1 MATQTIGYLP
11 GQDPGDMQAN
21 EEYQQAL
28 QRMLA
33 SLDARKNRMFDPTM
47 LAMAQGF
54 LAPTKTGS
62 FGESLGSAVG
72 GLRAAQEEE
81 AKFEQDLAQ
90 QRLALAGQG
99 LNLQRQKARERA
111 FEGMMRP
118 TPAGS
123 AGEPS
128 EVVPGAPA
136 GPVAGATAPAGAGEV
151 AGRVAQAPPQR
162 LGVKIAPAQ
171 QFQTREQFMAAQRL
185 DPSISP
191 AQAMKAWEDYQ
202 KGMREIRESGMFDR
216 STGEFFATPKPELVE
231 RQIYGSTYRVPM
243 QVASRLDDAQA
254 SGDEQTYQ
262 AIAGRFLQGMGQP
275 PRSIQQSEVEK
286 AGDLERAKVLAT
298 EAAKREA
305 NVPKARDTALQISA
319 ASDRIMRDASMFPE
333 VFGVFEQPGIAAA
346 FATLIDEGLSVGT
359 TRVNMGGFRK
369 AVTQAAPRM
378 SQDALNALMRFAGN
392 KAELELLFRQ
402 KYLAG
407 QGQGAISNMEQS
419 MIPNMI
425 GSEKD
430 TAEVLQ
436 DKMRLLSLRSQADI
450 KFADKWNEMSEKSP
464 RLTYLQFERS
474 PEYKAIVDEYT
485 RALSREFGGRYSEPT
500 PAAARPAPPR
510 PAAARRQPAPQG
522 QAYGN
527 ARSRVDQL
535 LGD

>member
-21 EEYQQAL
+21 QEYQQAL

-47 LAMAQGF
+47 LAMAEGF
-54 LAPTKTGS
+54 LKPTKTGS
-62 FGESLGSAVG
+62 FGEGLANAVAG
-72 GLRAAQEEE
+72 ARQAQDAE
-81 AKFEQDLAQ
+81 AKFEQDFAQ

-151 AGRVAQAPPQR
+151 AGRVAQAPPER
-162 LGVKIAPAQ
+162 FGTRIAPPR
-171 QFQTREQFMAAQRL
+171 QFQTREQFMAAQRM

-191 AQAMKAWEDYQ
+191 AQAMKAWEDYE
-202 KGMREIRESGMFDR
+202 KGMTEVREGGVFDRRTGMFYQ
-216 STGEFFATPKPELVE
+216 TPKADQVN
-231 RQIYGSTYRVPM
+231 RQIYGSTYPVPL
-243 QVASRLDDAQA
+243 QVALELDEAQA
-254 SGDEQTYQ
+254 SGDEQRYR
-262 AIAGRFLQGMGQP
+262 AIADRVLRGPGGLK
-275 PRSIQQSEVEK
+275 SIQQSEVEK

-305 NVPKARDTALQISA
+305 NVPKARDTALQIRA

-407 QGQGAISNMEQS
+407 QGQGAISNMEQA

-436 DKMRLLSLRSQADI
+436 DKLRLLSMRAQVDL
-450 KFADKWNEMSEKSP
+450 KFANKWNEMSRANR
-464 RLTYLQFERS
+464 RLTYLQFEKS
-474 PEYKAIVDEYT
+474 PEYDKIVDEYS
-485 RALSREFGGRYSEPT
+485 RALNREFSSRYSEQP
-500 PAAARPAPPR
+500 PAAARQAPPR
-510 PAAARRQPAPQG
+510 PAAARRQPAAQG
-522 QAYGN
+522 QPYGN
-527 ARSRVDQL
+527 ASRRVDQFL
-535 LGD
+535 RGD

>member
-1 MATQTIGYLP
+1 
-11 GQDPGDMQAN
+11 MQAN

-62 FGESLGSAVG
+62 FGESLGSAVS

-99 LNLQRQKARERA
+99 LNLQRQKSRERA
-111 FEGMMRP
+111 FESMMRP
-118 TPAGS
+118 TPAEG
-123 AGEPS
+123 A
-128 EVVPGAPA
+128 GAPSGA
-136 GPVAGATAPAGAGEV
+136 VLGAPEGTVAPTGAGEV
-151 AGRVAQAPPQR
+151 ADRVAQAPPER
-162 LGVKIAPAQ
+162 FGTRIAPSR
-171 QFQTREQFMAAQRL
+171 QFQTREQFMAAQRM
-185 DPSISP
+185 DPSVSP
-191 AQAMKAWEDYQ
+191 AQALKAWEDYE
-202 KGMREIRESGMFDR
+202 KGMTEVREGGVFDRRTGMFYP
-216 STGEFFATPKPELVE
+216 TPKPELVE

-243 QVASRLDDAQA
+243 QIASRLDDAQA
-254 SGDEQTYQ
+254 SRDEKTYQ
-262 AIAGRFLQGMGQP
+262 AIAGQFLQGMGQAP
-275 PRSIQQSEVEK
+275 KSIQQTEVEK

-305 NVPKARDTALQISA
+305 NVPKARDTALQIRA

-369 AVTQAAPRM
+369 AVTQVQPRM

-402 KYLAG
+402 KYLTG
-407 QGQGAISNMEQS
+407 QGQGSISNMEQS

-425 GSEKD
+425 GSQMD

-450 KFADKWNEMSEKSP
+450 KLADKWNEMIEKSP

-510 PAAARRQPAPQG
+510 PAAAKRQPPG

-527 ARSRVDQL
+527 ARGRVEKL
-535 LGD
+535 LED